1 MKKAHRRQLF
11 VLCDPEI
18 SQAAWVRA
26 NSIEEAAPILYR
38 ETSIP
43 VVVEHPYGWVEFM
56 PDPRRHRKQE
66 DRPRQRWE
74 FRTNVGGPAD
84 LRGMPDYIQDL
95 QRRIPRKP
103 GEVRITDERPRS
115 SPCDCRIIPAGSVI
129 SLSHHSSVPNYR
141 PEWACQARVGVG
153 RAIVGIDEINERPVE
168 EGELAL
174 VTFEP
179 EAELPRVDD
188 RLRIMVKGDNH
199 DHFVFVKVLELA
211 VTVEVLE
218 IQGCGAWP

>member
-1 MKKAHRRQLF
+1 
-11 VLCDPEI
+11 
-18 SQAAWVRA
+18 
-26 NSIEEAAPILYR
+26 
-38 ETSIP
+38 
-43 VVVEHPYGWVEFM
+43 
-56 PDPRRHRKQE
+56 
-66 DRPRQRWE
+66 
-74 FRTNVGGPAD
+74 
-84 LRGMPDYIQDL
+84 
-95 QRRIPRKP
+95 
-103 GEVRITDERPRS
+103 
-115 SPCDCRIIPAGSVI
+115 
-129 SLSHHSSVPNYR
+129 LSHHSSVPNYR